1 MWWRH
6 AILASGYYYYE
17 GSKLQRLCMQ
27 NVVADQINSP
37 LQLWGIAAWH
47 VMSWTGNFQNK
58 LISIRLRSGGIYTYG
73 AGLGHSSVGLD
84 VVLFRDHSLE

>member
-1 MWWRH
+1 MG
-6 AILASGYYYYE
+6 AS
-17 GSKLQRLCMQ
+17 R
-27 NVVADQINSP
+27 
-37 LQLWGIAAWH
+37 H

-58 LISIRLRSGGIYTYG
+58 LISIRLRSGGIYTDG